1 MQSEFKALIGQ
12 IIPRALTQVCR
23 DPDSANYGS
32 WDRNF
37 WHYKIRD
44 FSSIILQ
51 QGGYLL
57 LQAARLE
64 EYADKAEYFK
74 GLARASVDFWDK
86 RAQKFGA
93 FEEYY
98 PYERSYPGLAFSTL
112 AIAKIIRDLELD
124 PLSYKAGMHMAIKQ
138 LEAREELEASNQY
151 LAGLAALYVLSEI
164 MPDLVDKAILDK
176 SLRQVL
182 NTQSSEGWFNEY
194 DGPDLGY
201 LSVSIDCLWD
211 IYDVLGS
218 EEVLES
224 IRKAITFIDGLLIA
238 PQSIGLHNSRQTDYI
253 VPYGIIR
260 MTMIDDDPAHVAAH
274 RIALQLFS
282 TLNDP
287 DHFFTVIDDRYWVHY
302 IGHSVVR
309 AYAWGGKLQ
318 LATASAARLAGF
330 DTSSCRNGTKF
341 RESKRLCRFA
351 DETTAIL
358 GFDTSSCRK
367 RQDVASTFKRQDDA
381 STIRHYPEA
390 GYIVIRKEQYSGL
403 ISTRKGGIMSIY
415 GNDGQRF
422 ADYGSELQLG
432 NKIYVMN
439 WWGSSRLLQFEDNR
453 VTIKGSFVPT
463 QEHISSPIKH
473 LVLRVASLSF
483 GASIISSLKRLLI
496 FKTSKSPYAFTRTIT
511 MGEKEI
517 RIVDATS
524 CRNIVEA
531 TSCRLSLPLSLWPR
545 STRPGS
551 PKLSKAKVWGG
562 TDVSN
567 PSEDCRR
574 PRLHKRHSRFH
585 MSHVFRFLGLRLRS
599 TRDVSNPLIKKAL
612 AFSKRH
618 VASANS
624 FNPENASMIKNC
636 KVETTQKWTGNELQQ
651 TTIIHL

>member
-1 MQSEFKALIGQ
+1 MQVKFQTLIGQ

-98 PYERSYPGLAFSTL
+98 PFERSYPGLAFSTL

-124 PLSYKAGMHMAIKQ
+124 PRRYKAGMHIAIKQ

-176 SLRQVL
+176 RLQQVL
-182 NTQSSEGWFNEY
+182 AAQSSEGWFNEY
-194 DGPDLGY
+194 GGPDLGY

-211 IYDVLGS
+211 IYDVSGS

-224 IRKAITFIDGLLIA
+224 IRKAISFIDDLLIA
-238 PQSIGLHNSRQTDYI
+238 PQSTGLHNSRQTDYI
-253 VPYGIIR
+253 VPYGIVR
-260 MTMIDDDPAHVAAH
+260 MALMVGDSAQMAAE
-274 RIALQLFS
+274 RIAHILYS
-282 TLNDP
+282 HIKDP
-287 DHFFTVIDDRYWVHY
+287 EHFFSAIDDRYWVHY

-309 AYAWGGKLQ
+309 AYAWGV
-318 LATASAARLAGF
+318 GF

-341 RESKRLCRFA
+341 RKSKRLCRFA

-367 RQDVASTFKRQDDA
+367 RQDDASTFKRQDVASTIKRQDDA

-403 ISTRKGGIMSIY
+403 ISTRKGGILSIY

-422 ADYGSELQLG
+422 ADYGTELHIG

-453 VTIKGSFVPT
+453 VIIKGGFVPT
-463 QEHISSPIKH
+463 KEHVSTPFKH
-473 LVLRVASLSF
+473 LVLRVASLIF
-483 GASIISSLKRLLI
+483 GASIIAILKNRLI
-496 FKTSKSPYAFTRTIT
+496 FRKQQSPYTFTREIT
-511 MGEKEI
+511 VGEREI
-517 RIVDATS
+517 S
-524 CRNIVEA
+524 IVEHFSEDGRRLA
-531 TSCRLSLPLSLWPR
+531 GLQTSSSAQRR
-545 STRPGS
+545 GRFVRIAGFHRFRHE
-551 PKLSKAKVWGG
+551 
-562 TDVSN
+562 DVSN
-567 PSEDCRR
+567 PVGSS
-574 PRLHKRHSRFH
+574 PNRHE
-585 MSHVFRFLGLRLRS
+585 
-599 TRDVSNPLIKKAL
+599 DVSNPGIRKAA

-624 FNPENASMIKNC
+624 YNPENASMINNC

-651 TTIIHL
+651 TTVVYL